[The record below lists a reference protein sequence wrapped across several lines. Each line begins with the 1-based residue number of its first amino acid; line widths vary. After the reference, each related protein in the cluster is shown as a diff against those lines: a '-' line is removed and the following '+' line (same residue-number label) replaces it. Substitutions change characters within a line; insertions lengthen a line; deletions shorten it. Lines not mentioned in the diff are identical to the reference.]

1 MHNLT
6 IRNLLLLKI
15 IVLMACCADGYG
27 AYQLVWSDEFDG
39 TSLNMSNWSYQEGD
53 GCPSL
58 CGWGNNELEYYRS
71 QNIAVSDGNLII
83 TIKAENYGG
92 RNYTSGKIISR
103 DKQDF
108 LYGKVEARMKVP
120 TGGGMWP
127 AFWMMPTDEVYGG
140 WAASGEIDIMETCN
154 STNYIGGTIHYGG
167 GWPNNV
173 SSGGTYSPG
182 GVNFSDAFHVY
193 TIQWEPDVM
202 RWYVDGVLYS
212 TKTSSQ
218 WYSDAAPGNPRAPF
232 DQYFHIIIN
241 AAVGGNYTGCTSS
254 ECITASFPQQYRVDW
269 VRVYQDTNNL
279 APAVSIT
286 DPNDGAN
293 LPAGNIV
300 INATASDSD
309 GTVTTVEFYEG
320 ANYLGQDTTAP
331 YSFTWPSVPNGCYT
345 ITAKAIDDAGGSG
358 TDTINITAGLGCG
371 QLPFHGSPSAIP
383 GKIEAEDFDTGGEGV
398 AYHDTTSGNSGN
410 QYRTLENVDIE
421 NCTDAGGGYNIG
433 WMGTGEWLEYTVNV
447 SGTGTYT
454 IEARVAAMAAGKTF
468 YVEFNGVN
476 KTGNITV
483 PNTGGWQNW
492 TTVSVPVSLSA
503 GTQIMRF
510 VSNSADFNLNYF
522 RLTATMVTVPTVT
535 GISQVSAQS
544 AITAAGLTVGV
555 ISQSFSN
562 TVAAGNVMSQNPAAG
577 TSVPSGSPVD
587 LLISLGIRGDLNV
600 DGTVDIDDVDI
611 MADEWL
617 KSGVL
622 ADIEPVGGNGVVD
635 FLDFAVLA
643 ASWGQSIGP

>member
-1 MHNLT
+1 MIKGCLI
-6 IRNLLLLKI
+6 IRNLLLLEI
-15 IVLMACCADGYG
+15 IALMACCADGYG

-39 TSLNMSNWSYQEGD
+39 TSLNTANWGYDTGTGSG
-53 GCPSL
+53 
-58 CGWGNNELEYYRS
+58 GWGNNELQYYRS
-71 QNIAVSDGNLII
+71 QNVSVSGGYLII
-83 TIKAENYGG
+83 EARAEAYGG
-92 RNYTSGKIISR
+92 SNYTSGKIHSR
-103 DKQDF
+103 NKQDF
-108 LYGKVEARMKVP
+108 LYGKIEAMMKVP

-127 AFWMMPTDEVYGG
+127 AFWMMPTDSVYGG

-154 STNYIGGTIHYGG
+154 STNFIGGTIHYGG
-167 GWPNNV
+167 GWPDNV
-173 SSGGTYSPG
+173 YSGGTYSPG

-193 TIQWEPDVM
+193 TVVWEPDVM

-212 TKTSSQ
+212 TKTSSL
-218 WYSDAAPGNPRAPF
+218 WYSTAAPSNPRAPF
-232 DQYFHIIIN
+232 DQNFYIIMN
-241 AAVGGNYTGCTSS
+241 AAVGGNYTGCTSPG
-254 ECITASFPQQYRVDW
+254 CITASFPQQYRVDW
-269 VRVYQDTNNL
+269 VRVYQDINNIS
-279 APAVSIT
+279 PTVSIT

-293 LPAGNIV
+293 FPAGNIV
-300 INATASDSD
+300 IDATASDSD
-309 GTVTTVEFYEG
+309 GSVTTVEFYEG

-331 YSFTWPSVPNGCYT
+331 YSFTWPSVPNGCFT
-345 ITAKAIDDAGGSG
+345 IMAKAIDNAGASG
-358 TDTINITAGLGCG
+358 TDTINITVGLGCG

-383 GKIEAEDFDTGGEGV
+383 GKIEAEDFDLGGEGV

-410 QYRTLENVDIE
+410 QYRTLEGVDIE
-421 NCTDAGGGYNIG
+421 NCSDTGSGYNIG

-447 SGTGTYT
+447 SGTGNYT
-454 IEARVAAMAAGKTF
+454 LEARVSATAAGKTF

-510 VSNSADFNLNYF
+510 VSNSADFNLNYI

-535 GISQVSAQS
+535 GIGQVSAQS

-562 TVAAGNVMSQNPAAG
+562 TVAAGNVLSQNPGGG
-577 TSVPSGSPVD
+577 TSSLAGSPVD
-587 LLISLGIRGDLNV
+587 LVISLGIRGDLNV
-600 DGTVDIDDVDI
+600 DGTVNIDDIDL
-611 MADEWL
+611 MSRGWL
-617 KSGVL
+617 SGQSA
-622 ADIEPVGGNGVVD
+622 ADIEPVGGDGVVN